1 LLPASAPTKIARFD
15 RNDHFPQGWEI
26 CIAQF
31 LELFHRYSYI
41 YKPLSGGS
49 WYSADD
55 KWKLPDSE
63 ILKAIACV
71 HPKFFIGCR
80 AGKATRFA
88 VLDID
93 QKSRYHNKQSLDK
106 LLHALSD
113 AGLPKSSL
121 YRSSDSGG
129 WHLYLFFEDPISSAD
144 LRAQLI
150 KLLTLNDFQVGKG
163 QLEIFPHP
171 GGDRSLGLGL
181 RLPMQPGFAWLD
193 KKTLEIEYERDELSA
208 PQALELFV
216 DVLDGDANSYA
227 AFRQLKTYNEQL
239 EKRRASAV
247 AHGRGEPA
255 SNVVPIRRTE
265 KPVDTG
271 EFSDFVQAVFH
282 RLPPGIIVDN
292 WYKGRL
298 YHLNGLNG
306 PSQRAESIECVG
318 HYLFYGDPS
327 RDLPALGYGYEKER
341 QWAIEEYLKARNN
354 GQSYDINRGRA
365 DAFAQV
371 ERAAN
376 WRPAH
381 KKGDEPQKYSP
392 VVPISWVRENANRK
406 ADARKR
412 ISNALDGLKERQEKF
427 TTEELRKEAK
437 CSKETLYNHKDIW
450 HKDYE
455 DLAEGFFA
463 ASTDEYNDVVGAGST
478 QTQPPTTSLDPN
490 MPPGRLAARRIAYE
504 ISMRSQRDKR
514 QALKTAATSQDE
526 SESTWQDEVTR
537 LTQKEPS
544 TLSIPEIKV
553 LLVILAVYLSTA
565 PDYDSQAA
573 LQAYLSELKEQLNA
587 GSNGPRFVVRPP

>member
-1 LLPASAPTKIARFD
+1 V
-15 RNDHFPQGWEI
+15 E
-26 CIAQF
+26 QF
-31 LELFHRYSYI
+31 LELFHRYGYI

-49 WYSADD
+49 WYSAED

-63 ILKAIACV
+63 ILKAIACA

-80 AGKATRFA
+80 AGRASRFA

-106 LLHALSD
+106 LLQALSE

-121 YRSSDSGG
+121 YRSSYSGG
-129 WHLYLFFEDPISSAD
+129 WHLYLFFEEPINSAD
-144 LRAQLI
+144 LREQLI
-150 KLLTLNDFQVGKG
+150 NLLTLNDFQVGKG

-171 GGDRSLGLGL
+171 GGEGSLGLGL

-193 KKTLEIEYERDELSA
+193 KKTLEVEYERHELSA
-208 PQALELFV
+208 PQSLELFI

-239 EKRRASAV
+239 EKRKATAV
-247 AHGRGEPA
+247 ARGRSEPA
-255 SNVVPIRRTE
+255 SNVVPIRRAE
-265 KPVDTG
+265 KHIDAS
-271 EFSDFVQAVFH
+271 EFSDFVRAVFH

-298 YHLNGLNG
+298 YHLNGLHG
-306 PSQRAESIECVG
+306 PSQRAEAIECVG

-327 RDLPALGYGYEKER
+327 RDLSALGYGYEQER
-341 QWAIEEYLKARNN
+341 QWALEEFLKARNN
-354 GQSYDINRGRA
+354 GQSEEINRGRA

-376 WRPAH
+376 WRPPH
-381 KKGDEPQKYSP
+381 KKSEEPVKYTP
-392 VVPISWVRENANRK
+392 VVPIAWVRENANRRT
-406 ADARKR
+406 DARRR
-412 ISNALDGLKERQEKF
+412 ITAALEQLKEKDQKF
-427 TTEELRKEAK
+427 TTDELRKAAK
-437 CSKETLYNHKDIW
+437 CSKETLYNHQDIW
-450 HKDYE
+450 RKDYE

-463 ASTDEYNDVVGAGST
+463 ISTDEYNVVVGAGST
-478 QTQPPTTSLDPN
+478 QTQPPTTSLEQD

-514 QALKTAATSQDE
+514 QAQKTALGSQE
-526 SESTWQDEVTR
+526 ASESTWQGEVTR
-537 LTQKEPS
+537 LTEKPPS

-553 LLVILAVYLSTA
+553 LLVILAGYLAMA
-565 PDYDSQAA
+565 PDYDSQSA
-573 LQAYLSELKEQLNA
+573 LQVYMSELKEQLKA
-587 GSNGPRFVVRPP
+587 GTNGPQLVVRPP